1 MEKEKILIL
10 GLSKSGI
17 AAAEGVFK
25 RGGDPYIT
33 EYAPPKEEF
42 ISKMNELKS
51 KGIHIETGGHTDEF
65 IQGSKYAIT
74 SPGIP
79 PRAPIFQKLKKY
91 NIPVITEI
99 EYAYLNTESPFIII
113 TGTNGKTTTTSLI
126 SHILSKTYSA
136 PVCGNIGI
144 PPTSIIDEK
153 HDYLVCEVSS
163 FQAEFTK
170 KFRGKI
176 AVWTNFTPDHID
188 WHGGLDNYFKAKAKL
203 FTGSQSPGYVVLNS
217 QDDKLNEF
225 SKQCKNVMFF
235 DDKNEKDCYI
245 KNNDIFYKNEKII
258 SLKEIPL
265 LGHHNYQNVM
275 SAIIVTKLIGMKN
288 EDIKERIMS
297 FKSPSHR
304 IEKVRELNGITFY
317 DDSKATNPES
327 SIVAIKS
334 FNNTD
339 VALILGGRDKNTD
352 LTEMCKEI
360 NEHIKYVILIG
371 EATKRFEENLI
382 KNGFNSNNI
391 QKEKS
396 LEEAIDKAISLKPN
410 VVLLSPACS
419 SFDMFKNFE
428 ERGDVFK
435 KYIMS
440 K

>member
-1 MEKEKILIL
+1 MEKILIL
-10 GLSKSGI
+10 GLSRSGI

-25 RGGDPYIT
+25 RGGNPYIT

-42 ISKMNELKS
+42 IQKMKELQS

-79 PRAPIFQKLKKY
+79 PKAPIFQKLKKL
-91 NIPVITEI
+91 NIPVISEI
-99 EYAYLNTESPFIII
+99 EYAYLNTKTPFIII

-126 SHILSKTYSA
+126 SHILSKKYSA

-144 PPTSIIDEK
+144 PVTSVIDGN

-163 FQAEFTK
+163 FQAEMTQ

-176 AVWTNFTPDHID
+176 AIWTNFTPDHLD
-188 WHGGLDNYFKAKAKL
+188 WHGGLDNYFNAKAKL
-203 FTGSQSPGYVVLNS
+203 FSGPQSPDYVVLNS
-217 QDDKLNEF
+217 HDDKLYEF
-225 SKQCKNVMFF
+225 SKKCKNVVFF

-245 KNNDIFYKNEKII
+245 KNGDIFYKEEKII
-258 SLKEIPL
+258 NLKEIPL
-265 LGHHNYQNVM
+265 LGHHNYQNIM
-275 SAIIVTKLIGMKN
+275 CAIIATKLIGMDN

-297 FKSPSHR
+297 FKPPEHR
-304 IEKVRELNGITFY
+304 IEKVREFNGITFY

-327 SIVAIKS
+327 AIVAIKS

-352 LTEMCKEI
+352 LTEMCRAI

-382 KNGFNSNNI
+382 KNGFNNI
-391 QKEKS
+391 EKEKS
-396 LEEAIDKAISLKPN
+396 LENAIDKAISLKPN
-410 VVLLSPACS
+410 IVLLSPACAS
-419 SFDMFKNFE
+419 YDMFKNFE

-435 KYIMS
+435 KYVLN